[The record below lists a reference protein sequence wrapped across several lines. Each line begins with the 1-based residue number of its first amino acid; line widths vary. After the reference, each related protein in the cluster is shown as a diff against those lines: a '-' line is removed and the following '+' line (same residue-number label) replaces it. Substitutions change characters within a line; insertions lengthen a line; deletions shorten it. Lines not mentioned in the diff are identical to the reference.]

1 MDLGREIR
9 KMVEYILPEECVDED
24 VINNYV
30 DTFKLIFQ
38 EYLDDIVLVG
48 HLQEWKK
55 ENSSVYPLEMEW
67 DRLQVVRMLLAWK
80 HKI

>member
-1 MDLGREIR
+1 MNLDREIGEIV
-9 KMVEYILPEECVDED
+9 KYILPEEDKDED

-38 EYLDDIVLVG
+38 EYLDNIVLVS
-48 HLQEWKK
+48 HLQEWEK

-67 DRLQVVRMLLAWK
+67 DRLQVVRMLMDWK